1 LHASNPFLFNP
12 FSKVSINLLKPMA
25 LGSITG
31 RVITFLKERPIIKFG
46 FVGTLYPYLIPS
58 EEGDG

>member
-1 LHASNPFLFNP
+1 
-12 FSKVSINLLKPMA
+12 MA

-31 RVITFLKERPIIKFG
+31 RVIIFLKERLIIKFR

-58 EEGDG
+58 EEGDRGALITGSAMGDLN